1 MIGPESGPSPN
12 EEEIDST
19 EQPEGVQNVE
29 ERVGGICSSFIEN
42 IEGLPEEISDEELN
56 DLADTF
62 VKDIKE
68 VMGPDQDS
76 TNTPEIAAWSILQ
89 RLNTFTEASALE
101 PRLLNRRNRY
111 AYDYWTFLQ
120 YNVPDDEKNT
130 KWFSDAQPTFEAI
143 SAEMVEKRKE
153 IETGMENARGSF
165 LGKLKVL
172 SEPSTEALDG
182 LRDEHITQIEELSK
196 THSIA
201 LNRSENVA
209 WRALQR
215 LISFSIAA
223 TLNEY
228 FRRFGNNAVNSL
240 MDFLEDDVPDFER
253 EQDWYEGYFN
263 YTEATANERERLGIP
278 KPEVQN

>member
-1 MIGPESGPSPN
+1 MTGPESGPSPN
-12 EEEIDST
+12 EDEIDST
-19 EQPEGVQNVE
+19 KQPEGAQNVE
-29 ERVGGICSSFIEN
+29 DRIAGICSSFIEN
-42 IEGLPEEISDEELN
+42 IKDLPEKISDEELDN
-56 DLADTF
+56 LAGTF
-62 VKDIKE
+62 VKDTKE
-68 VMGPDQDS
+68 VMGPDQES
-76 TNTPEIAAWSILQ
+76 TNSPEIAAWSILQ
-89 RLNTFTEASALE
+89 RLNAFTEASALE

-130 KWFSDAQPTFEAI
+130 KWFRDAQPTFEAI
-143 SAEMVEKRKE
+143 GAEMVEKRKE

-172 SEPSTEALDG
+172 SEPSIEALDK
-182 LRDEHITQIEELSK
+182 LRGEHYMQIEELSK

-223 TLNEY
+223 TLNDY

-253 EQDWYEGYFN
+253 GQKWYEGYFD
-263 YTEATANERERLGIP
+263 YTKTTAKERKRLKIP
-278 KPEVQN
+278 KS